1 MGKYCGNQWESFN
14 IKHSHVRLD
23 GHLLRHT
30 GSGLQGLEFPPSVST
45 TFIHLKTRRAL
56 HHCLTNN
63 KLNINI
69 RVLGHYV
76 S

>member
-1 MGKYCGNQWESFN
+1 MGINVKASISNTHMCGWIDIFCIIQDQDCKAWS
-14 IKHSHVRLD
+14 
-23 GHLLRHT
+23 
-30 GSGLQGLEFPPSVST
+30 FPPSVST
-45 TFIHLKTRRAL
+45 TFIHLKTTQRAL

-69 RVLGHYV
+69 RVLGHHV